1 MKLSQLIES
10 FVISNDE
17 FEDYLNRATEQLAQ
31 ELSSGKNARDA
42 IHDLSVEF
50 SNQHNKAYD
59 AYVRMS
65 DSLTA
70 RMHTLELDSPADM
83 MNEPMADM
91 SVANEPEMMTDPM
104 GDMEMNTPAD
114 DEMPSDSDMEDYAA
128 VMDNEPEVEESVNEA
143 EEKPYV
149 CVHAKKGKHECH
161 AKTSYEAAKKAAK
174 AWGLKSTAGID
185 AHLAVEESVNEGRM
199 SDQVIHDSET
209 MSKEEFAK
217 KHGKELADEMYEG
230 AMDVIK
236 GAGKKI
242 KKAGKKV
249 GKFFGHGEHPAFD
262 EFEGVFDES
271 EKLDASKYHCK
282 DCGCQMHNCKPDCDC
297 EHDSHD
303 ETGSWWADKDGN
315 GVPDMMEDG
324 GKPGTWCAICGGH
337 PCHCPDDEITESMDV
352 INQIV
357 ADKQAGKLHGMTVDM
372 FTASAIKQIY
382 DNVNDENKAKLD
394 DLMSSK
400 EGVVKA
406 AGIAMKM
413 MKEGINEEKLDE
425 ILPAIA
431 GMAARLAVGGAVR
444 GAIGGAA
451 KGVGGA
457 IKNTMTKGKDKYA
470 YQPQTVA
477 NKMMTDATRIEFS
490 EYNEFYKALDAAA
503 KSGKKAGDSIEVGGK
518 TIKLKSNPKQMH
530 QLSDSDMDKIE
541 LLAQRLNEKGCGS
554 HKSKNK
560 Y

>member
-104 GDMEMNTPAD
+104 GDMEMDTPAD
-114 DEMPSDSDMEDYAA
+114 NEMPSDSDMEDYAA

-143 EEKPYV
+143 EERPYV

-185 AHLAVEESVNEGRM
+185 AHLAIEEGRM

-271 EKLDASKYHCK
+271 EKLDSSKYHCK
-282 DCGCQMHNCKPDCDC
+282 DCGCQMHNCEPDCDC

-303 ETGSWWADKDGN
+303 ETGSWWVDKDGN
-315 GVPDMMEDG
+315 GVPDVMEDG

-372 FTASAIKQIY
+372 FTASAIKQVY
-382 DNVNDENKAKLD
+382 DAVNDDNKAKLD

-406 AGIAMKM
+406 AGLAMKM

-431 GMAARLAVGGAVR
+431 GMAARLAIGGAVR

-470 YQPQTVA
+470 YQPQAVA

-503 KSGKKAGDSIEVGGK
+503 KAGKKAGDSIEVGGK